1 VKTTKAETYGH
12 IKEIDDGLTILQAR
26 ITTLG
31 VVLEG
36 HTKRIEALETTPLAT
51 DARINGE
58 LQKRLAKIF
67 VGRSGDWMKTACQNF
82 NAQAEMFDVK
92 LKEASEELDLQ
103 FEVSG
108 MTHDLMDIQRQVG
121 LMHKRLLRVQGLA
134 GDKVPPR

>member
-51 DARINGE
+51 D
-58 LQKRLAKIF
+58 
-67 VGRSGDWMKTACQNF
+67 QNF